1 MKVKAPKLCTI
12 DCGFG
17 TIEWAM
23 IVQAI
28 MPAVIINPYLRAI
41 FMDVYL

>member
-1 MKVKAPKLCTI
+1 MKVKTPKLCTI

-17 TIEWAM
+17 TSEWAM

-28 MPAVIINPYLRAI
+28 MPAVMINPNLIAI
-41 FMDVYL
+41 FMDLCL